1 MLFIKFSITSK
12 QANCMH
18 WINVFVRWDK
28 KSDIKEKEKKKKKT
42 IVKSEGGSQEA
53 LTENGKDR
61 SRKSS
66 VCDSEAT
73 ENKKDHSRESSI
85 CDRETSPLSGFKL
98 FIYYDIFPLSKHWF
112 YYRFCALLFF
122 LFIMLIF

>member
-1 MLFIKFSITSK
+1 M
-12 QANCMH
+12 
-18 WINVFVRWDK
+18 FVRWDK
-28 KSDIKEKEKKKKKT
+28 KLDIKEKEKKKKKT
-42 IVKSEGGSQEA
+42 IVKSEGGSQEV

-98 FIYYDIFPLSKHWF
+98 FIYYDIYFSSF
-112 YYRFCALLFF
+112 QALIL
-122 LFIMLIF
+122 L